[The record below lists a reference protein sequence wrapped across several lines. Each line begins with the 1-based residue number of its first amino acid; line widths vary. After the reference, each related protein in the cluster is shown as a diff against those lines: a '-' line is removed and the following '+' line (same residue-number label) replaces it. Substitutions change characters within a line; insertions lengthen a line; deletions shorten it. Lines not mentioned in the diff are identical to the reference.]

1 MKGII
6 LAGGSGTR
14 LHPITIGVSKQML
27 PVYDK
32 PMIYYP
38 LSTLMLAGIKD
49 ILIISTP
56 KDIGRYEELLGSGNQ
71 YGLKI
76 SYQVQA
82 KPNGL
87 AEAFILGEKFIGSS
101 PVALILGDNLFYGEG
116 LSDLLLESKNRV
128 IKDNL
133 ASIFAYS
140 VMNPNKYGVVNFDDS
155 MNPIEIVE
163 KPDQPLSNYA
173 VVGLYFYPN
182 NVIDIAKKVKPS
194 KRGELEIT
202 SINNEF
208 LSKDQLFVERMG
220 RGFAWFDTGTADSL
234 MDASYFIKTLEKRHG
249 LKIGCIE
256 EIAHDNNLISSDQF
270 KALISSMEDNPYS
283 RYLMNK
289 LRIN

>member
-116 LSDLLLESKNRV
+116 LSDLLLESKNRI
-128 IKDNL
+128 IKDNV